1 MKRHSDDKGKRASR
15 NISFYYSVPFGYW
28 QLTANHTVYRY
39 YQQVFG
45 AFENYLY
52 AGESETDKLNLSRVL
67 YRDAVRKTTLSGGFW
82 SRHSKNFVDNTE
94 VEVQRRR
101 MAGWEA
107 GIAHKEYYPKI
118 KLPRLAIYRWRWN
131 PNLLNRH
138 SAETESL
145 GRS

>member
-1 MKRHSDDKGKRASR
+1 M
-15 NISFYYSVPFGYW
+15 
-28 QLTANHTVYRY
+28 TANHTVYRY

-107 GIAHKEYYPKI
+107 GIAHKEY
-118 KLPRLAIYRWRWN
+118 LGNATLALDMNFKRGTGVRGAIGA
-131 PNLLNRH
+131 P
-138 SAETESL
+138 E
-145 GRS
+145 